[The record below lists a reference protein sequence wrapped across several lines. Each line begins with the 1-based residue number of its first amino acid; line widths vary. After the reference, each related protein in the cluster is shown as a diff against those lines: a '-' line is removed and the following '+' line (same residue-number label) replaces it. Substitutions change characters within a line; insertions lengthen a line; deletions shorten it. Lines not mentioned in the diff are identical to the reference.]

1 MKILN
6 LSLSSLALSLF
17 AISCGSGN
25 KDEAEKR
32 VVEFSRYVDSVSV
45 IKNEDLKENWESVE
59 KAYTE
64 KKLQA
69 QSALETM
76 SSNPDLRKNL
86 DEANSRFKKFKNRF
100 TIGAEKR
107 ALTER
112 TMNFRKT
119 FFDRDDISADLKFEL
134 AFKDNFVSV
143 YENFINKVIVNQDTY
158 SIDDWNEI
166 KLIHDALTLRK
177 KTIEE
182 VEGFSTTENLKI
194 SKLKLKFVEVYDLK
208 TTQ

>member
-1 MKILN
+1 MKILYLALSS
-6 LSLSSLALSLF
+6 LSLSLLAV
-17 AISCGSGN
+17 SCDNGN

-32 VVEFSRYVDSVSV
+32 VVEFSRYVDSVTI
-45 IKNEDLKENWESVE
+45 IKNEDLKESWESVE

-86 DEANSRFKKFKNRF
+86 DEANSRFKKFKNKF
-100 TIGAEKR
+100 TIGAQKR
-107 ALTER
+107 AITER
-112 TMNFRKT
+112 KMVFRKT
-119 FFDRDDISADLKFEL
+119 FFERDDISTDLKFDL
-134 AFKDNFVSV
+134 VYKDNFVSV
-143 YENFINKVIVNQDTY
+143 YEDFINKVIENQDTY

-166 KLIHDALTLRK
+166 KLIHDSLTIRK

-194 SKLKLKFVEVYDLK
+194 SKLKLQFAEVYSLK